1 MAESK
6 TMDTVLGQ
14 AAEADLEFDTI
25 FDCEDELIDTVC
37 GCNEAGIPFTEADL
51 EGDFDDLHNTDRDAS
66 AKDFEDTLDTA
77 GDANGAKNV
86 EGTDKV
92 NDVKGSD
99 LDSDKSGEFAD
110 LHNEDRNETPKEFE
124 KDGQTPGDAQGA
136 KNPEGVE
143 DPQIKEK
150 DLNENFDIDKILD
163 EDGDFD
169 DLHNTD
175 RDETPKEFEKDLE
188 TPGDA
193 QGAKNPEGVED
204 PQITEKELNEAALL
218 EAAELGLYSIMEAK
232 FNFLP
237 KFKKDENLAKYEK
250 EAEEAEKLLNNNGE
264 ASKSEAERITK
275 LILRFLDILQN
286 ISGVLSTIGC
296 ITIIGIIPHLINR
309 VISMLLNLGQE
320 AMAKAEGGKILTK
333 LRKLEKDTKD
343 AKLKAKYKDMADKL
357 DKRISK
363 IGEDGVN
370 EACASK
376 EEGCAKKEGSE
387 EEVEEKCGDKKESC
401 SCGKKDCPI
410 CGKKGKK
417 VKSIDEILDSDDDE
431 DDTVVEPGDGEEGAT
446 ESASID
452 IDDFDLLEAAS
463 GDTDVFAA
471 LGDDEEVADDLKD
484 IHDVDSASGKATDLS
499 YKGSED
505 EDLIDMVLGEN

>member
-6 TMDTVLGQ
+6 NMDTVLGQ
-14 AAEADLEFDTI
+14 AADADLEFDTI
-25 FDCEDELIDTVC
+25 FDCEDELVDTVC

-99 LDSDKSGEFAD
+99 LDTNKSGEFAD

-143 DPQIKEK
+143 DPQITKK
-150 DLNENFDIDKILD
+150 DLDSDKSG
-163 EDGDFD
+163 EFA
-169 DLHNTD
+169 DLHNED
-175 RDETPKEFEKDLE
+175 RDTTPKEFEKDGQ

-204 PQITEKELNEAALL
+204 PQIKEKDLNEASVDEGCKKEGCA
-218 EAAELGLYSIMEAK
+218 
-232 FNFLP
+232 
-237 KFKKDENLAKYEK
+237 KDEA
-250 EAEEAEKLLNNNGE
+250 
-264 ASKSEAERITK
+264 
-275 LILRFLDILQN
+275 
-286 ISGVLSTIGC
+286 
-296 ITIIGIIPHLINR
+296 
-309 VISMLLNLGQE
+309 
-320 AMAKAEGGKILTK
+320 
-333 LRKLEKDTKD
+333 
-343 AKLKAKYKDMADKL
+343 
-357 DKRISK
+357 
-363 IGEDGVN
+363 
-370 EACASK
+370 
-376 EEGCAKKEGSE
+376 CAKKEGSE

-401 SCGKKDCPI
+401 SCGKEDCPI

-431 DDTVVEPGDGEEGAT
+431 DDTVVEPGEEGEEGTT

-484 IHDVDSASGKATDLS
+484 IQDVDSASGKATDLS